1 MTTETTTYRIAS
13 IPGDGI
19 GEEVVRATIEVI
31 NKLAQTLNTFNIE
44 FTHLPWGTEYYKQ
57 HGRYVS
63 EGYLDTLRQFD
74 AGLFGSVGHPDVPD
88 HVSLWGLLLALRS
101 PLQLYANVRPVRTFP
116 GTKSPLTTAVNGI
129 DWVLVRENSEGE
141 YCGQGGRS
149 HTGQP
154 WEAATEVAIFTRVGV
169 ERIMRFAFETAR
181 SRPRRHLTVVTKS
194 NAMRHGMVLWDE
206 VAEEVAKDFPDVTW
220 DKMLVDAMTLR
231 MISKPESLD
240 TIVGTNLHMD
250 ILSDLAAGLAGS
262 IGVAPSSN
270 LDPTRK
276 NPSLFEPVHGSAF
289 DIMGKGVAN
298 PVATFW
304 SAAEMLAWLGEKDA
318 AKKLMDCVEKVCA
331 AGILTPD
338 LGGSANTQGVVDAVC
353 KEIEQQ
359 LASSHPDLRLAVQS
373 EILDFNANFS
383 SMLSPYP
390 RRQHHDPTRMEPPDL
405 TNGPSEIGSLTAH
418 SKDES
423 QFVGSSS
430 GVYFINTVR
439 RAFSESLDPS
449 GSSPA
454 QDFPQPEDTLVGS
467 DASHKTSPVALQ
479 DDQFPCRW
487 AYDSAVAAVLGNAP
501 PLDTARELMM
511 VYFKVWHPLFPFLH
525 GPTFLQAMEGLYSED
540 RQEPARNEAMADHRH
555 VCWTTIF
562 QCIFN
567 LANSVH
573 PEINLPLESR
583 IESPSSMHSLLG
595 TLTSKHDMLS
605 LQALLACQLY
615 LLARMSLRTA
625 STVGGCMLR
634 SMLHAGLHRCP
645 YRYKELT
652 THDRQL
658 RKRIFWCAYA
668 IDRYLSQALGLP
680 LGVQDSDI
688 DVCSPNAPEIHIPGM
703 YNRSHFVRS
712 TSYAEQREH
721 RSQLTSNQHLENT
734 SPHAF
739 SAHSSSSA
747 EEAQQNRRELAFAS
761 YVESGTLTG
770 RALELF
776 HKSIT
781 VRSVPRSSV
790 LFLITDVHKCHVH
803 LSHEDRLFSAEGVST
818 TNDNNGDAVGEFD
831 FGIVD
836 LLEGSN
842 FDDLADMFGQQYP
855 SF

>member
-1 MTTETTTYRIAS
+1 
-13 IPGDGI
+13 
-19 GEEVVRATIEVI
+19 
-31 NKLAQTLNTFNIE
+31 
-44 FTHLPWGTEYYKQ
+44 
-57 HGRYVS
+57 
-63 EGYLDTLRQFD
+63 
-74 AGLFGSVGHPDVPD
+74 
-88 HVSLWGLLLALRS
+88 
-101 PLQLYANVRPVRTFP
+101 
-116 GTKSPLTTAVNGI
+116 
-129 DWVLVRENSEGE
+129 
-141 YCGQGGRS
+141 
-149 HTGQP
+149 
-154 WEAATEVAIFTRVGV
+154 
-169 ERIMRFAFETAR
+169 
-181 SRPRRHLTVVTKS
+181 
-194 NAMRHGMVLWDE
+194 
-206 VAEEVAKDFPDVTW
+206 
-220 DKMLVDAMTLR
+220 
-231 MISKPESLD
+231 
-240 TIVGTNLHMD
+240 
-250 ILSDLAAGLAGS
+250 
-262 IGVAPSSN
+262 
-270 LDPTRK
+270 
-276 NPSLFEPVHGSAF
+276 
-289 DIMGKGVAN
+289 
-298 PVATFW
+298 
-304 SAAEMLAWLGEKDA
+304 
-318 AKKLMDCVEKVCA
+318 
-331 AGILTPD
+331 
-338 LGGSANTQGVVDAVC
+338 
-353 KEIEQQ
+353 
-359 LASSHPDLRLAVQS
+359 
-373 EILDFNANFS
+373 
-383 SMLSPYP
+383 
-390 RRQHHDPTRMEPPDL
+390 MEPPDL

-781 VRSVPRSSV
+781 NNLSIETLQGQQQQPQPQQSSTDQPPSSSPAATTTAAFNFAPFFTV
-790 LFLITDVHKCHVH
+790 LYQHLILLINRPSLSLSPSTPEFCSGLQTCINAAREIISALTTQQESGQSFFWPGFLSAAWMSGLVLAFACQLRQYVLSKGAHHVH